1 VGPSEFQALP
11 PVPAL
16 RLCTCGQRT
25 RWSHLEYLGRGRS
38 APLYVCAGC
47 GRAYRGGTAEGSSQK
62 AEARSRKPLPA
73 GGPPDNPVL
82 DEQAAAKLRAL
93 LSDPDR

>member
-11 PVPAL
+11 QVPVL

-25 RWSHLEYLGRGRS
+25 RWGHLQYLGRGRS
-38 APLYVCAGC
+38 APVYVCAGC
-47 GRAYRGGTAEGSSQK
+47 GRAYRGGVAEGIASK
-62 AEARSRKPLPA
+62 AEPRSRKPLPA

-82 DEQAAAKLRAL
+82 DERVAAQLRAL
-93 LSDPDR
+93 LSDPDA